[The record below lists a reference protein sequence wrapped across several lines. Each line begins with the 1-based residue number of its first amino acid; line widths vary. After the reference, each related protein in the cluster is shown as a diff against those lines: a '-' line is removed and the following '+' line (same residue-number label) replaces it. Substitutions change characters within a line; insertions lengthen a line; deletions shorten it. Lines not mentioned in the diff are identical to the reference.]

1 MCMVHDRGLDQTAAV
16 YLTMTTLEYSLQS
29 EFTITAPSTT
39 QRPRSWW
46 LDSEAKQVNF
56 MLWSLHFLH
65 WLQRLLSDAIAS
77 LGSSQVAT

>member
-16 YLTMTTLEYSLQS
+16 CLTMTTLEYSLQS
-29 EFTITAPSTT
+29 ESTITAPSIT

-46 LDSEAKQVNF
+46 LGSEAKQVDF

-65 WLQRLLSDAIAS
+65 YLQWLPILSNAIACQG
-77 LGSSQVAT
+77 LQN